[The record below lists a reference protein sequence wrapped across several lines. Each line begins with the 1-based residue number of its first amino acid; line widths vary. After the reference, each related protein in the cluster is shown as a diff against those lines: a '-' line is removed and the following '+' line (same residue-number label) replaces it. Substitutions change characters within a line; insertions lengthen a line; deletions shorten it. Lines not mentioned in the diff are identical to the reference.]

1 MDTQCAF
8 QWKADVLGLMTPQ
21 RGYEH
26 NLHDWGGAYFMPLD
40 QPTPQQGD
48 AVAVVSSTSSVAL
61 GTVAPPLEPALVAKM
76 WLS

>member
-1 MDTQCAF
+1 
-8 QWKADVLGLMTPQ
+8 
-21 RGYEH
+21 
-26 NLHDWGGAYFMPLD
+26 MPLD

-61 GTVAPPLEPALVAKM
+61 GTVAPPLEPALAAKM